1 MSWIWV
7 KATNLSR
14 YIYNQL
20 LSESGS
26 RWRNV
31 PNSPYISTLC
41 GGQFLRYR
49 PPFDSESGIQGS
61 KASSLGG
68 RSSTSNSWTSC
79 RWVGWKPQAKPWERW
94 KMIVVFGRRIEGAHK
109 CRTWNNW
116 MWRRLTWKSCNFLQ
130 NKWTSQ
136 TQINIDTNTLEKKQH
151 TLHST
156 NVFCVVGTGLLAEKH
171 VSNIYCASTLTVG
184 ET

>member
-1 MSWIWV
+1 M
-7 KATNLSR
+7 KKCPQLS
-14 YIYNQL
+14 IYFNPL
-20 LSESGS
+20 
-26 RWRNV
+26 WR
-31 PNSPYISTLC
+31 SI
-41 GGQFLRYR
+41 LRYR

-116 MWRRLTWKSCNFLQ
+116 MWRKLTWKSCNFLQ

-171 VSNIYCASTLTVG
+171 VSNIYCASTLTAG